1 MLTGSYNYGLV
12 ALSWIVAVLAA
23 YTSIELTR
31 VVAQRKG
38 KPALAWLAAGSLALG
53 VGIWTMHFVG
63 MLAFRMR
70 MPFTYDWL
78 LTALSMVIAVAA
90 SAFVIWHASKKTA
103 APVAIG
109 TSGILLGTGI
119 AAMHYTGMAAMQMPG
134 AISYEPTIV
143 AASIGIGIIAA
154 TAAIAIIHNIVH
166 TNAQGP
172 SSIAFKG
179 VAAIVMGLAICGMH
193 YTGMAAAR
201 YTAHPE
207 AVLLDA
213 PASDTSLSIIVALA
227 ALVILGVTQ
236 LTVFFDLRI
245 EAEQRR
251 NREAQRRA
259 LHLNE
264 LLDFSRNEIL
274 VVDLE
279 SLGVVNANQR
289 CCENLGYALAELTSM
304 SIVDI
309 IDNVTERSFREHIAS
324 LVENDEE
331 HLNTESTRVRAD
343 GSIYPV
349 QVSLQF
355 SRLDG
360 APYLLVFATDI
371 TARKSLQQQ
380 LDVAQEYESIGR
392 LTSGVVQEIGGP
404 AGHIAD
410 NLRFLT
416 EAMSEALDLIDALS
430 GVHLAA
436 SKNEL
441 TAERIEEVGDILKT
455 VDPCYLADEI
465 PLALNR
471 SLHAV
476 SCISGITRAL
486 KDFSHPDSDTLELTD
501 INKSVQ
507 NTIMVA
513 SSEWKYL
520 AALETDL
527 ETDLPLVRCKPRDIG
542 HALLMLIVNSA
553 NAIEERLRAN
563 PDAPTRIDVS
573 TRNLGQ
579 TIEIAVSDTGSGIP
593 SNIGRRVFD
602 PGFTTRGESQ
612 VNGQGLT
619 IAQNA
624 IVEGHGGSIDFTSI
638 EGEGTTFTI
647 RLPVDAER
655 RAPPG
660 TANVAA

>member
-12 ALSWIVAVLAA
+12 ALSWVVAVLAA
-23 YTSIELTR
+23 YTAIELTR

-38 KPALAWLAAGSLALG
+38 RAAIAWLIAGSLALG

-63 MLAFRMR
+63 MLAFRIR
-70 MPFTYDWL
+70 VPFSYDWL
-78 LTALSMVIAVAA
+78 MIALSMVIAVTM
-90 SAFVIWHASKKTA
+90 SAFVVWQTSRKVS

-109 TSGILLGTGI
+109 TSGIALGTGI
-119 AAMHYTGMAAMQMPG
+119 AAMHYTGMG
-134 AISYEPTIV
+134 AIQMAGTISHEPTIV
-143 AASIGIGIIAA
+143 AASIGIGIIGAI
-154 TAAIAIIHNIVH
+154 AAIAIIHNIVH

-172 SSIAFKG
+172 SSIGFKG
-179 VAAIVMGLAICGMH
+179 VAAMVMGLAICGVH

-201 YTAHPE
+201 YAAHPDV
-207 AVLLDA
+207 ALLDA
-213 PASDTSLSIIVALA
+213 PASDTSLSVVVALA
-227 ALVILGVTQ
+227 ALLILGVTQ

-264 LLDFSRNEIL
+264 LLDYSSNEIL

-279 SLGVVNANQR
+279 SLGIVNANRR
-289 CCENLGYALAELTSM
+289 CCENLGYTLAELTYM

-309 IDNVTERSFREHIAS
+309 IENAAERSFREHIAS

-331 HLNTESTRVRAD
+331 HLFTESTRVRAD
-343 GSIYPV
+343 GSVYPV
-349 QVSLQF
+349 QVNLQF
-355 SRLDG
+355 SNLDG

-392 LTSGVVQEIGGP
+392 LTSGVVQEISGP
-404 AGHIAD
+404 AVHIAD
-410 NLRFLT
+410 NLRFLQ
-416 EAMSEALDLIDALS
+416 EAMSEALELIVALS
-430 GVHLAA
+430 GIHLAA
-436 SKNEL
+436 SRGQL
-441 TAERIEEVGDILKT
+441 TPERIEEVGDMLKT

-476 SCISGITRAL
+476 SCISAITRAL
-486 KDFSHPDSDTLELTD
+486 KDFSHPDSNARELTD

-507 NTIMVA
+507 NTILVA

-527 ETDLPLVRCKPRDIG
+527 DPDLPLVPCKSREIG
-542 HALLMLIVNSA
+542 HALLMLIVNAA

-563 PDAPTRIDVS
+563 PDAPTRIDIS
-573 TRNLGQ
+573 TRNLGE
-579 TIEIAVSDTGSGIP
+579 TVEIAVSDTGAGIP
-593 SNIGRRVFD
+593 SNIGRRIFD
-602 PGFTTRGESQ
+602 PGFTTRNDDEVG
-612 VNGQGLT
+612 GQGLT
-619 IAQNA
+619 IAQDA
-624 IVEGHGGSIDFTSI
+624 IVEGHGGSIDFTSV

-647 RLPVDAER
+647 RLPVEAAR
-655 RAPPG
+655 RLTPTA
-660 TANVAA
+660 ANVAA

>member
-12 ALSWIVAVLAA
+12 VLSWVVAALAS
-23 YTSIELTR
+23 YTAIELTR
-31 VVAQRKG
+31 IVAQRQG
-38 KPALAWLAAGSLALG
+38 RGAITWLVAGSLALG
-53 VGIWTMHFVG
+53 IGIWTMHFVG
-63 MLAFRMR
+63 MLAFKMR
-70 MPFTYDWL
+70 MPYTYDWL
-78 LTALSMVIAVAA
+78 LTVLSMAIAVAV
-90 SAFVIWHASKKTA
+90 SAFVLWRTSRKSA

-109 TSGILLGTGI
+109 TSGILLGSGI

-134 AISYEPTIV
+134 VVTYEPSIV

-166 TNAQGP
+166 ANAQGP
-172 SSIAFKG
+172 SSIGSKS
-179 VAAIVMGLAICGMH
+179 VAAMVMGLAICGMH

-201 YTAHPE
+201 YSAHPE
-207 AVLLDA
+207 AVLLDT
-213 PASDTSLSIIVALA
+213 PVSNMSLSVVVALA
-227 ALVILGVTQ
+227 ALLILGVTQ

-245 EAEQRR
+245 EAVRRR

-264 LLDFSRNEIL
+264 LLDYSSNEIL

-289 CCENLGYALAELTSM
+289 CCENLGYTLAELTSM
-304 SIVDI
+304 SVIDI

-331 HLNTESTRVRAD
+331 HLYTESTRVRAD
-343 GSIYPV
+343 GSVYPV

-355 SRLDG
+355 SKLDG

-371 TARKSLQQQ
+371 TRRKSLQQQ

-404 AGHIAD
+404 AVHIAD
-410 NLRFLT
+410 NLRFLS

-430 GVHLAA
+430 GIHHAA
-436 SKNEL
+436 SKDEL
-441 TAERIEEVGDILKT
+441 TSERIEEVGDMLKT

-476 SCISGITRAL
+476 SCISGIARAL
-486 KDFSHPDSDTLELTD
+486 KDFSDSDSNSLELTD
-501 INKSVQ
+501 INKSVL

-513 SSEWKYL
+513 SSEWKYV

-527 ETDLPLVRCKPRDIG
+527 EADLPLVPCKPREIG
-542 HALLMLIVNSA
+542 HALLMLIVNAA

-563 PDAPTRIDVS
+563 PDAPTRIDIA

-579 TIEIAVSDTGSGIP
+579 SIEITVSDTGSGIP

-602 PGFTTRGESQ
+602 SGFTTRSES
-612 VNGQGLT
+612 NLSGQGLT

-624 IVEGHGGSIDFTSI
+624 IVEGHGGSIDFTSV

-647 RLPVDAER
+647 RLPVDTAR
-655 RAPPG
+655 SSTPR
-660 TANVAA
+660 TANAAA